1 MYHSK
6 MKTKQVYLYDSTFA
20 TPFSLL
26 LWGARV
32 RHERPLG
39 HTKKSSIEV
48 IIGELLLRYAILK
61 EQCRSCSLDGAQG
74 FCGLLELA
82 QLSVGAVLGL
92 QHESEDRSFAI
103 SFPPYPPP
111 RPPKYQEHSK
121 FRELSQ
127 LSLCNPSPQFCVLH
141 NEQTADVCRTRW
153 DVHRD
158 TCREG
163 RDFIDEYGIP
173 YLRCL
178 VASVSFL
185 SCFISASP
193 RFASLNTS
201 LMVPRLPQQT
211 LSQYLMQ

>member
-111 RPPKYQEHSK
+111 RPQSTKNTQSFESY
-121 FRELSQ
+121 RN
-127 LSLCNPSPQFCVLH
+127 SLCVTPLPSFAFYITSKRPTCAGRVGMFTVIH
-141 NEQTADVCRTRW
+141 VEKAVISSMNTAFYT
-153 DVHRD
+153 
-158 TCREG
+158 
-163 RDFIDEYGIP
+163 
-173 YLRCL
+173 
-178 VASVSFL
+178 
-185 SCFISASP
+185 
-193 RFASLNTS
+193 
-201 LMVPRLPQQT
+201 
-211 LSQYLMQ
+211 